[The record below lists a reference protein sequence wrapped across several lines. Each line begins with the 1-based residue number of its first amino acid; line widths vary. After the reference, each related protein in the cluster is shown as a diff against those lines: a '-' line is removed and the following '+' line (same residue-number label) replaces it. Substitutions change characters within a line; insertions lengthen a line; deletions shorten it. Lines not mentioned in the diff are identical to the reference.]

1 MDLFTPVVEVS
12 KFHPTFANVLQT
24 DNLANKL
31 VVQYW
36 ADGFI
41 DRDNKFVHE
50 FQTTFDS
57 SFWELYLHAVLK
69 CLNCKIDFQHSSP
82 DFVLTSSQVCIEATI
97 ASNAKGSP
105 TSSCSKIDNMPNDL
119 NEFNRQAIIRL
130 ANTFS
135 SKHKKYLKTY
145 GNLHH
150 VKRKSFVLAI
160 APFDC
165 PNFNL
170 QVQRPI
176 EALLYN
182 YYVDEEAYL
191 KKGNIEESLNGYA
204 INEVSKDSGAQISM
218 GVFNDDSYSDISA
231 IIFSTVGTWGKV
243 RAMASDTDSHTYF
256 DTIHYNPDSVKPLR
270 RKISKLNYNE
280 SILDGLRVYHNP
292 FAKYPLDRSL
302 FRSVEVFQ
310 AYYDFDKME
319 WEYELSNRNLL
330 FRSVRTY
337 NFSK

>member
-1 MDLFTPVVEVS
+1 MDLFTPVVDVS

-31 VVQYW
+31 VIQEW

-41 DRDNKFVHE
+41 DRDNKFVRE

-57 SFWELYLHAVLK
+57 SFWELYKQAVLK
-69 CLNCKIDFQHSSP
+69 QIDCKIDFQHSSP
-82 DFVLTSSQVCIEATI
+82 DFVLTSSPICIEATI

-105 TSSCSKIDNMPNDL
+105 SSSCSKIENMPNDL
-119 NEFNRQAIIRL
+119 NELNRQAIIRL
-130 ANTFS
+130 ANAFS
-135 SKHKKYLKTY
+135 SKHIKYLKTY
-145 GNLHH
+145 RNLQH
-150 VKRKSFVLAI
+150 VKEKPFVLAI
-160 APFDC
+160 APFDR

-170 QVQRPI
+170 QVQRAI
-176 EALLYN
+176 EALLFD

-191 KKGNIEESLNGYA
+191 KKGNIEKSLKGYA
-204 INEVSKDSGAQISM
+204 INKVIKDSGSPISM
-218 GVFNDDSYSDISA
+218 GVFNVDSYSEISA

-243 RAMASDTDSHTYF
+243 RAIASDTNSHTYF
-256 DTIHYNPDSVKPLR
+256 DIVHYNPDFVIPINR
-270 RKISKLNYNE
+270 RTSKSNYKE

-302 FRSVEVFQ
+302 FRSGEVFQ

-319 WEYELSNRNLL
+319 WVYELSNKNLL
-330 FRSVRTY
+330 FRSVMTNY
-337 NFSK
+337 LKK